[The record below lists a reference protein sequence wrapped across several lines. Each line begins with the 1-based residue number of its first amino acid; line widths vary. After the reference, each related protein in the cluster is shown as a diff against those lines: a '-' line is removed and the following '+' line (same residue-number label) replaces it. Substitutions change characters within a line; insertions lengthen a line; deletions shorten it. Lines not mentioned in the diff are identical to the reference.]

1 MRYILNSAV
10 ITTPGRYSYCLIG
23 VEEAK
28 EWLMSGPFESTLG
41 YQETAIALSALTGM
55 PVRVNRKMVQMRTG
69 DEALVFRLTCRL
81 DDPRLKGQLSPEF
94 VLQNCEI
101 GILRKEE
108 DHEPY
113 YEHQP

>member
-10 ITTPGRYSYCLIG
+10 ITTPGAYTYRLIG
-23 VEEAK
+23 AEEAK
-28 EWLMSGPFESTLG
+28 KWLSSGSFESTLG
-41 YQETAIALSALTGM
+41 YQETAVALSVITGI
-55 PVRVNRKMVQMRTG
+55 PITVNRKMVKMQAG

-81 DDPRLKGQLSPEF
+81 DDPRLKGSVGVDF

-108 DHEPY
+108 DL
-113 YEHQP
+113 

>member
-10 ITTPGRYSYCLIG
+10 ITTPGRYEYRLIG

-28 EWLMSGPFESTLG
+28 AWMREPFESTLG
-41 YQETAIALSALTGM
+41 YQETAIALSALTGI
-55 PVRVNRKMVQMRTG
+55 PVRINRKMVQFQAG

-94 VLQNCEI
+94 VLANCEI
-101 GILRKEE
+101 GILRKEA
-108 DHEPY
+108 DL
-113 YEHQP
+113 

>member
-10 ITTPGRYSYCLIG
+10 ITTPGRYSYRLIG
-23 VEEAK
+23 IEEAK
-28 EWLMSGPFESTLG
+28 TWMREPFESTLG
-41 YQETAIALSALTGM
+41 YMETAIALASLTGV
-55 PVRVNRKMVQMRTG
+55 PVKVQRKQIQMKAG

-94 VLQNCEI
+94 VLANCEI

-108 DHEPY
+108 DL
-113 YEHQP
+113 